1 MLEKMSSSAGV
12 TAAEKVWE
20 GDPPDYMINGD
31 HLMDAGLTP
40 VPSFKEIIT
49 RCTDMEDS
57 GMRLYREVVHGV
69 IRNVINS

>member
-1 MLEKMSSSAGV
+1 MRRFFRGKGLDQSMLEKMSSSAGV

-49 RCTDMEDS
+49 W
-57 GMRLYREVVHGV
+57 
-69 IRNVINS
+69 

>member
-40 VPSFKEIIT
+40 GSSFKEIIT
-49 RCTDMEDS
+49 W
-57 GMRLYREVVHGV
+57 
-69 IRNVINS
+69 